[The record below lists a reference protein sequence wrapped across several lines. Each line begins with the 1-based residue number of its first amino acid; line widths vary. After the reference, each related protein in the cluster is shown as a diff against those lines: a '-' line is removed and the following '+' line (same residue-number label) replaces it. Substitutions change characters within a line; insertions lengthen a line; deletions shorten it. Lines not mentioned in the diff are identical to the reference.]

1 MLFGLAWLL
10 NLAYIREEVGEV
22 RLAIKALE
30 SWKEGLKDYAAS
42 PTNWADCAL
51 MSIVL
56 LLPPLMLLNTELACT
71 LTAIGTSLVLI
82 KGRKAVRGNEQ
93 MSFLVMMLEAIIADM
108 ASFLLLQAA
117 SIFSFAFTFALIL
130 KAEDPYND
138 AVLAVFTSYAL
149 LMHGDGFGETGLYTY
164 NWLAINFFYTYTLLL
179 NIVMLNALVC

>member
-1 MLFGLAWLL
+1 M
-10 NLAYIREEVGEV
+10 

-30 SWKEGLKDYAAS
+30 SWKEGLKDYASS

-56 LLPPLMLLNTELACT
+56 ILPPLMLLPNSDVARTLA
-71 LTAIGTSLVLI
+71 AIGMSFVLI

-138 AVLAVFTSYAL
+138 AVFAVFTSYAL